1 MLKSNFAIVSMKL
14 YDNFRYEQKWLFSPQ
29 NCKAWRNVLNIF
41 LMFKELMAVYCN
53 IYNMC

>member
-1 MLKSNFAIVSMKL
+1 MLKSNFEIVSMKL
-14 YDNFRYEQKWLFSPQ
+14 YDNFRYKQKCLFSPQ
-29 NCKAWRNVLNIF
+29 NCKVWINVLKIF